1 MIRYCLILLCLS
13 WSCALGW
20 RSLPAAASRRQPRL
34 LMTATSS
41 VTSPALPDLASGDKT
56 FFIETHG
63 CQMNL
68 ADSDIVRAVL
78 LSAGYRGTN
87 SLEGAD
93 LILTNTCAIRDN
105 AEAKVYHRLKYF
117 ASLRKKHKKAGTK
130 AAGYPLVGL
139 LGCMAERL
147 KGRLLEDTSLGISFI
162 AGPDSY
168 RDLPDLL
175 LAASTDQ
182 RAASTALRVEETY
195 ADIAPVREAEGGLHA
210 FVTITRGCN
219 NMCAFCVVPYTR
231 GRERSRDSSSV
242 LEEVS
247 R

>member
-1 MIRYCLILLCLS
+1 MRSSSAGGLLRVIRVLLLLCLPWSRALRSAS
-13 WSCALGW
+13 WRRVEATAL
-20 RSLPAAASRRQPRL
+20 RLP
-34 LMTATSS
+34 MTATSS
-41 VTSPALPDLASGDKT
+41 VTSPVLPDLASGDKT

-78 LSAGYRGTN
+78 LSAGYRGTD

-210 FVTITRGCN
+210 FVTITRG
-219 NMCAFCVVPYTR
+219 AF
-231 GRERSRDSSSV
+231 V
-242 LEEVS
+242 LQPAT
-247 R
+247 